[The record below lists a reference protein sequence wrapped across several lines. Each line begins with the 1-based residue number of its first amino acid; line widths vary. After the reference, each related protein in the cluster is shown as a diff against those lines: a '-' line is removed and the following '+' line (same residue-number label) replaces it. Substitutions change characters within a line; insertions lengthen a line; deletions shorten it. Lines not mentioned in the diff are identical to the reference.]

1 MALITNCAEGGT
13 DGVQPSSANSGGL
26 SGTALTTQTLSGT
39 GTTLTFSTNAAHG
52 SLGYRHNY
60 AAVSSTAWQ
69 LFPGTA
75 AAGRWVFRYYLQVS
89 AVPTVYDYLSK
100 YRSST
105 AQLAVMTVG
114 TDGKLIL
121 QNAAGAGITASRA
134 TNALAANTRY
144 RVEVAITPGTTTSNG
159 RLEYAYYLGDSGTA
173 EFTYDSGTTQNAG
186 TTNCRDM
193 RVGRDTAII
202 SALIVDYDDLASNQL
217 ASGWIGAAYVASPSG
232 VATAEAFGTAT
243 VTVASGG
250 ITVSPSGIASVEA
263 FGSATIS
270 ATLAVAPG
278 GIATAEAFG
287 TAAVSTTL
295 AVSPSGIAT
304 SEAFG
309 TAAVTTVLQ
318 IAPSGVA
325 SDEAFGTAAVLVAQ
339 TVSPSGIASGEALGT
354 PAVSATLA
362 VSPTGVFSDETFGA
376 PNVSLT
382 LLVSPAGI
390 ASAETFGTPQ
400 IVTTGTVAP
409 SGIASGEAFGTP
421 AVSTNLAVSPAGI
434 ASAEAPGTPVVTKT
448 LTVSPSGI
456 ATAAAF
462 GTATVTLNGL
472 SQTITVTAGIPSL
485 EAFNAPRLSS
495 ILVFWPTGIP
505 SQTAFGIPVIGH
517 ITRVLPPGITSSE
530 AFGNPTITKT
540 LAVTVQGIVSRQA
553 IGNPRLS
560 GPGLTLLEYELSG
573 SVALSRN
580 RGSLGDP
587 STTVQTPARWEG
599 SLG

>member
-89 AVPTVYDYLSK
+89 AVPTALDYLSK

-304 SEAFG
+304 SEAF
-309 TAAVTTVLQ
+309 
-318 IAPSGVA
+318 
-325 SDEAFGTAAVLVAQ
+325 
-339 TVSPSGIASGEALGT
+339 GT